1 LSSIENSKREVPVEL
16 CDKIVNTYELSP
28 KEAVELMKAIDL
40 SKKQHIIELEEL
52 DDERRVL
59 TLKYARKISTLSKE
73 DLLKLEQLFDKE
85 D

>member
-1 LSSIENSKREVPVEL
+1 MEL
-16 CDKIVNTYELSP
+16 YDKIVDKYRLSP
-28 KEAVELMKAIDL
+28 KEAVELLKSIDL
-40 SKKQHIIELEEL
+40 SKKQYIIELEEL

-73 DLLKLEQLFDKE
+73 DLLKLKQLFDKE